1 MTQAFNLSQLA
12 NRCNSSGQ
20 INTTAVQSGTY
31 PINIS
36 GTSASATSATTA
48 TTAGSAGQLSTG
60 NYSVFESGGFL
71 YFRFSSTNIARLD
84 SSGNLIVTGSVQAY
98 GSI

>member
-31 PINIS
+31 PIS
-36 GTSASATSATTA
+36 VS
-48 TTAGSAGQLSTG
+48 GSAGQITTSS
-60 NYSVFESGGFL
+60 YSVFESGGFL
-71 YFRFSSTNIARLD
+71 YFRFGSTNIARLD
-84 SSGNLIVTGSVQAY
+84 SSGNLIVTGSIQAY

>member
-20 INTTAVQSGTY
+20 IDSTAVQGGTY
-31 PINIS
+31 PISI
-36 GTSASATSATTA
+36 T
-48 TTAGSAGQLSTG
+48 GSSSQVATG

-71 YFRFSSTNIARLD
+71 YFRFGSTNIARLD
-84 SSGNLIVTGSVQAY
+84 SGGNLIVTGSVQAY

>member
-20 INTTAVQSGTY
+20 INSTAVQSGTY
-31 PINIS
+31 PINSTGIN
-36 GTSASATSATTA
+36 
-48 TTAGSAGQLSTG
+48 TG

-71 YFRFSSTNIARLD
+71 YFRFGSSNIARLD
-84 SSGNLIVTGSVQAY
+84 SVGNLIVTGSVQAY

>member
-20 INTTAVQSGTY
+20 INSTAVQSGNY
-31 PINIS
+31 PINAS
-36 GTSASATSATTA
+36 G
-48 TTAGSAGQLSTG
+48 LNTG
-60 NYSVFESGGFL
+60 NYSVFESGGYL
-71 YFRFSSTNIARLD
+71 YFRFGSTNIARLD
-84 SSGNLIVTGSVQAY
+84 SGGNLIVTGSVQAY

>member
-31 PINIS
+31 PISVS
-36 GTSASATSATTA
+36 GSAGSAS
-48 TTAGSAGQLSTG
+48 SAGQLSTG
-60 NYSVFESGGFL
+60 SYSVFESGGFL
-71 YFRFSSTNIARLD
+71 YFRFGSTNIARLD
-84 SSGNLIVTGSVQAY
+84 SSGNLIVTGSIQAY

>member
-20 INTTAVQSGTY
+20 INTTAVQAGTY
-31 PINIS
+31 PISVS
-36 GTSASATSATTA
+36 GS
-48 TTAGSAGQLSTG
+48 AGSANQLSAG
-60 NYSVFESGGFL
+60 SYSVFESGGFL
-71 YFRFSSTNIARLD
+71 YFRFGSTNIARLD
-84 SSGNLIVTGSVQAY
+84 SGGNLIVKGSVQAY

>member
-36 GTSASATSATTA
+36 GSANQVS
-48 TTAGSAGQLSTG
+48 AGS
-60 NYSVFESGGFL
+60 YSVFESGGFL
-71 YFRFSSTNIARLD
+71 YFRFGSTNIARLD